1 MYIIFTI
8 LWLLDKKEA
17 KKLEKSKEEL
27 RKEKALQKLE
37 RPWFKK
43 KRWWFLVL
51 IFLFV
56 ITVIGSCGALFNA
69 VDNELQKGSVGT
81 EKSVSNGADS
91 NTNDNEEK
99 VEKKNIVVIDSADAK
114 VVITGFVTY
123 KDAIFG
129 ETAKL
134 LVEITNKSD
143 QAISVHADHISVD
156 GLMADDLSFLAETV
170 AANKTAK
177 ANISFDEWLV
187 EKGKE
192 MPKFEDAIEGK
203 ITIFDEQTYNTL
215 IEKPF
220 NVKLK

>member
-1 MYIIFTI
+1 M
-8 LWLLDKKEA
+8 
-17 KKLEKSKEEL
+17 EKSKDEL

-56 ITVIGSCGALFNA
+56 ITVIGSCGAMFNA
-69 VDNELQKGSVGT
+69 VDEELQKGSVGT
-81 EKSVSNGADS
+81 ERAVSNAGDS
-91 NTNDNEEK
+91 NSKDDQEK
-99 VEKKNIVVIDSADAK
+99 VEKKNIVVIYSADAK

-143 QAISVHADHISVD
+143 RAISVHADHISVD
-156 GLMADDLSFLAETV
+156 GVMADDVSFLDETV
-170 AANKTAK
+170 AAKKTAK
-177 ANISFDEWLV
+177 TDITFDELLV

-192 MPKFEDAIEGK
+192 MPKFEEAIEGK
-203 ITIFDEQTYNTL
+203 FTIYDDQSYDTL

>member
-1 MYIIFTI
+1 M
-8 LWLLDKKEA
+8 
-17 KKLEKSKEEL
+17 EKSKDEL

-56 ITVIGSCGALFNA
+56 ITVIGSCGAMFNA
-69 VDNELQKGSVGT
+69 VDEELQKGSVGT
-81 EKSVSNGADS
+81 ERAVSNAGDS
-91 NTNDNEEK
+91 NSKDDQEK

-143 QAISVHADHISVD
+143 RAISVHADHISVD
-156 GLMADDLSFLAETV
+156 GVMADDVSFLDETV
-170 AANKTAK
+170 AAKKTAK
-177 ANISFDEWLV
+177 TDITFDELLV

-192 MPKFEDAIEGK
+192 MPKFEEAIEGK
-203 ITIFDEQTYNTL
+203 FTIYDDQSYDTL